1 MRPHH
6 FTKIVF
12 VISLAIGSFS
22 QPAFSDCKAIPGDS
36 SGIGDDS
43 ASAEQV
49 RDCLFRF
56 QEAWKARDM
65 SFIRSFFAHDPD
77 MLLFFERRQLRG
89 WDDVET
95 LYENMFAHALP
106 GSVKS
111 TYSNVDT
118 RAGADLAYANANF
131 HLTVT
136 NPEGEEMTDEGR
148 VTVVFERRDGRWV
161 VIHRHTS
168 FQAPPGPQ
176 RRVARHEDPG
186 PLWNATLEGAWKDDA
201 GGFLLAT
208 ADYVAIRDV
217 PGLPGVARYEVD
229 DGGIWLIPEPDSSAS
244 PSHIETVQLTGTELG
259 LRLPDGIRTFHRAD

>member
-1 MRPHH
+1 MRRHH
-6 FTKIVF
+6 ITKIVSVF
-12 VISLAIGSFS
+12 SLAIGSFS
-22 QPAFSDCKAIPGDS
+22 LPAHGQCPAGPGD
-36 SGIGDDS
+36 DA
-43 ASAEQV
+43 ASAAQI

-56 QEAWKARDM
+56 QDAWRARDM
-65 SFIRSFFAHDPD
+65 DFIRSFYAHDPD

-95 LYENMFAHALP
+95 LYGNMFAHALP

-118 RAGADLAYANANF
+118 KASGGLAYANANF

-148 VTVVFERRDGRWV
+148 VTVVFERRDDRWV

-186 PLWNATLEGAWKDDA
+186 PLWSATLEGAWEDDA

-208 ADYVAIRDV
+208 ADYMTTHEV
-217 PGLPGVARYEVD
+217 PGLPGVTRYEVGD
-229 DGGIWLIPEPDSSAS
+229 DGIWLIPEPDAPDSRR
-244 PSHIETVQLTGTELG
+244 HIETVQLTGTELI
-259 LRLPDGIRTFHRAD
+259 LRLPDGVRNFVRAE